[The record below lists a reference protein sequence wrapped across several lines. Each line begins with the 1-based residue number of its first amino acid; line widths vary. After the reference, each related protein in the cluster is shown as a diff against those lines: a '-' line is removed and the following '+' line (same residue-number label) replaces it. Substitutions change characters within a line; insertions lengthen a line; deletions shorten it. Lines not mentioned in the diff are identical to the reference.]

1 MESLKSSF
9 RQGVKDGWTLFQSPF
24 IGMYHTARNVIRAEQ
39 GDPGIK
45 NQFVAG
51 LRNGW
56 TMYWSPLMAFGKTIK
71 SILASK

>member
-1 MESLKSSF
+1 MENLKSSF
-9 RQGVKDGWTLFQSPF
+9 LQGVKDGWTLFWSPF
-24 IGMYHTARNVIRAEQ
+24 IGMYHTARNIILAEQ

-56 TMYWSPLMAFGKTIK
+56 AMYWSPLMAFGKTIK
-71 SILASK
+71 SILTSK